1 MSRTLYDRSVAVFRH
16 MLSALDRNLDLAE
29 KNAESRGFSVDQFLA
44 GRLAPDMFPLTRQ
57 VQIACDLAKAGA
69 ARLAGSEV
77 PHHDDNETTVNEL
90 RNRIAR
96 VLAFMEGVDRAAV
109 DAGEERPVT
118 ITVRGQPLHFV
129 GGEYLDV
136 FVLPNFYFH
145 LTTAYNLLRMQGVPL
160 GKLDYL
166 GRA

>member
-16 MLSALDRNLDLAE
+16 MLLALDRILDIAE
-29 KNAESRGFSVDQFLA
+29 KNAESRGFPVDQFLA
-44 GRLAPDMFPLTRQ
+44 GRFAPDMFPLTRQ
-57 VQIACDLAKAGA
+57 VQIACDLAKSGA
-69 ARLAGSEV
+69 ARLAGADV
-77 PHHDDNETTVNEL
+77 PQHDDTETTVAEL
-90 RNRIAR
+90 RGRIAK
-96 VLAFMEGVDRAAV
+96 VLAFMESVDRAAV

-118 ITVRGQPLHFV
+118 ITVRGQPMNFI

-145 LTTAYNLLRMQGVPL
+145 LTTAYSLLRFQGVPL
-160 GKLDYL
+160 GKLNYL